1 MDATEL
7 ALRALR
13 HRDRSRRELDQ
24 RLAKAGIEAAE
35 RAETLDRLAAS
46 GLISDERFAAGR
58 ARALAARGAGDDL
71 IRTDLRRRG
80 VTSEAVEQAIAEL
93 DPEEVRAAELH
104 ARRGGDAKALRYL
117 AGKGFSRETLEGIG
131 AALPVE

>member
-1 MDATEL
+1 MEL

-24 RLAKAGIEAAE
+24 RLAKAGIEPAE
-35 RAETLDRLAAS
+35 RAETLDRLATS
-46 GLISDERFAAGR
+46 GLVSDKRFAAGR
-58 ARALAARGAGDDL
+58 ARSLAARGAGDDL

-80 VTSEAVEQAIAEL
+80 VASDAVEHAVADL

-131 AALPVE
+131 GALPVD